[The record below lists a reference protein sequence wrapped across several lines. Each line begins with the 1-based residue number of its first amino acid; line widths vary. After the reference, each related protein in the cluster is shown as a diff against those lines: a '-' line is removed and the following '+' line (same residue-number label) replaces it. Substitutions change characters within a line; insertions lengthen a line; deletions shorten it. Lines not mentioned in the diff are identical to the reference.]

1 MFLALIILSVA
12 AIGWADANCGPC
24 PEIPKHYEELG
35 CKGIYAKDGGCCPER
50 LVSVRKSIFLNKIG
64 HYALSRLTAS
74 LSPHLTFQFG
84 SV

>member
-1 MFLALIILSVA
+1 MFLAMIILSVA

-50 LVSVRKSIFLNKIG
+50 SVSMRDKIISDYCG
-64 HYALSRLTAS
+64 
-74 LSPHLTFQFG
+74 QG
-84 SV
+84 

>member
-1 MFLALIILSVA
+1 MFFALIILSVV

-50 LVSVRKSIFLNKIG
+50 SV
-64 HYALSRLTAS
+64 H
-74 LSPHLTFQFG
+74 
-84 SV
+84 VC